1 MLENNRPKDKEKIT
15 IIENFLKENN
25 DISKTHRQ
33 GW

>member
-25 DISKTHRQ
+25 DISTKQ
-33 GW
+33 